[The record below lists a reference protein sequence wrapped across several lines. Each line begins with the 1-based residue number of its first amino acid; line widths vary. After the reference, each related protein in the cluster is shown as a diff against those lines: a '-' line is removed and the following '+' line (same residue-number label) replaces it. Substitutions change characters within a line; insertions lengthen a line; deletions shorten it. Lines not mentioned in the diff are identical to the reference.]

1 MTIEADA
8 EIRRKEAADWFARLN
23 QRRVTTADVRR
34 FSAWRCD
41 PENARAFARLEALW
55 SATAT
60 LGRSPDIQIL
70 AEAAARPRR
79 SRPSRNPPKGRLVQ
93 IGAVGALALVL
104 CAAGSAW
111 LALRPATY
119 ATEIGEQRTVALADG
134 SHLILD
140 TGSRVSV
147 RFTGERRT
155 VALTQGQ
162 AMFEVARD
170 AGRPFVVRAGDTEVT
185 ALGTRFD
192 VRRSGAGARVIL
204 VEGRVAVRKP
214 AASDTRWS
222 LSPGQQL
229 LTSAP
234 RPRVAP
240 VNVVASTSW
249 SAGRLTFDDTPI
261 AVAVAEVNRYSR
273 SPIVLQDARLA
284 SVPVSGVFNVGDIDG
299 FVAALSDLYGLDAT
313 ISDDGRILLGSASKK

>member
-1 MTIEADA
+1 
-8 EIRRKEAADWFARLN
+8 
-23 QRRVTTADVRR
+23 
-34 FSAWRCD
+34 
-41 PENARAFARLEALW
+41 
-55 SATAT
+55 
-60 LGRSPDIQIL
+60 
-70 AEAAARPRR
+70 
-79 SRPSRNPPKGRLVQ
+79 
-93 IGAVGALALVL
+93 
-104 CAAGSAW
+104 
-111 LALRPATY
+111 
-119 ATEIGEQRTVALADG
+119 VALADG

>member
-8 EIRRKEAADWFARLN
+8 ELRRKEAADWFARLN

-34 FSAWRCD
+34 FSAWRRD

-93 IGAVGALALVL
+93 IGAIGALALAV

-119 ATEIGEQRTVALADG
+119 ATEIGEQRAVALTDG
-134 SHLILD
+134 SRLVLD

-147 RFTGERRT
+147 RFTSDRRT
-155 VALTQGQ
+155 VVLTQGQ
-162 AMFEVARD
+162 AMFDVASD

-192 VRRSGAGARVIL
+192 VRRSGDGARVIL
-204 VEGRVAVRKP
+204 VEGRVAVRKS

-222 LSPGQQL
+222 LSPGQQVV
-229 LTSAP
+229 TSAP

-249 SAGRLTFDDTPI
+249 SAGRLTFDNTPI
-261 AVAVAEVNRYSR
+261 AIAVAEVNRYSR
-273 SPIVLQDARLA
+273 RPIVLQDARLS

-299 FVAALSDLYGLDAT
+299 FVAALSDLYGLGAT
-313 ISDDGRILLGSASKK
+313 VSDDDRILLSAPSEK